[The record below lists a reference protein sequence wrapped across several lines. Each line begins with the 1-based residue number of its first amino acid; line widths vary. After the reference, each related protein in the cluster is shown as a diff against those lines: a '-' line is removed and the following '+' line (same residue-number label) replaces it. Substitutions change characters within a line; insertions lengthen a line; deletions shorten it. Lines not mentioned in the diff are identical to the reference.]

1 MGNALPARLVSALS
15 VALYGMF
22 VAIVIPPARKSRVI
36 LGLVAISMG
45 LSALVALAPLSAFV
59 SEGARVILLTVLISA
74 AAAALFPISEGRDA

>member
-45 LSALVALAPLSAFV
+45 LSALVALASLFAFV

-74 AAAALFPISEGRDA
+74 AATALFPSSEGRDA